1 MIFSTNFSNKPVV
14 ILAVILICLAG
25 CSRIKAPVTRTTHN
39 SPAIEDNFPIAVLPI
54 YNLSATRAPLKDI
67 RESLINRLKKMG
79 VNIIDE
85 EVFERVLA
93 KHRIRYAGGID
104 LKEAKA
110 FKEDA
115 GAGAVLITSLELYN
129 TVYPPKISL
138 TSRLVSTDNTTS
150 ILWMKGIGLAGDD
163 SPGVLGIGLI
173 GNPREISEIA
183 VNRLAASLSEYLSGR
198 QEGTDTTRKRKKFSP
213 KVIYR
218 SPIIDPEKKYRV
230 AVLPFNNVSERKY
243 AGEII
248 AFQFARQ
255 LLPYGNFNVL
265 EPGVVRQ
272 ALLGLR
278 VIMDDGLSL
287 ANADIVF
294 SVVNADLILTGQVL
308 DYQDYEGSTGTPKVD
323 FSALLIERKS
333 REVVWSSKSYN
344 QGDDGVFFFD
354 VGRVNTAHVMASEMA
369 SNIVDMIAEENP

>member
-1 MIFSTNFSNKPVV
+1 MIFSTNFSNKFVV
-14 ILAVILICLAG
+14 ILAVILICFAG
-25 CSRIKAPVTRTTHN
+25 CSKINTPVTRTTHN
-39 SPAIEDNFPIAVLPI
+39 SPAIEDKFPIAVLPI
-54 YNLSATRAPLKDI
+54 YNLSGTRAPLKDI
-67 RESLINRLKKMG
+67 RASLINSLKKKG
-79 VNIIDE
+79 LNIVDE
-85 EVFERVLA
+85 EVFERVVA
-93 KHRIRYAGGID
+93 RHRIRYVGGID
-104 LKEAKA
+104 LVEAKA

-138 TSRLVSTDNTTS
+138 TSRLVSADHTTS
-150 ILWMKGIGLAGDD
+150 ILWMKGIGLTGDD

-173 GNPREISEIA
+173 QNPKELSENA
-183 VNRLAASLSEYLSGR
+183 VNRLAASLSKHLFAPK
-198 QEGTDTTRKRKKFSP
+198 EGVDTTKMRKKFSP

-218 SPIIDPEKKYRV
+218 SPIIDPEKEYRV
-230 AVLPFNNVSERKY
+230 AVLPFYNLSERKY
-243 AGEII
+243 ADEIF
-248 AFQFARQ
+248 AFHFVRQ
-255 LLPYGNFNVL
+255 LLPFGNFNVI
-265 EPGVVRQ
+265 EPGVVRK

-287 ANADIVF
+287 ANADITF
-294 SVVNADLILTGQVL
+294 SVLNADLILTGQVL
-308 DYQDYEGSTGTPKVD
+308 DYQDYEGSFGKPKVD

-369 SNIVDMIAEENP
+369 SNVVDMISEENP